1 MFYCIYYI
9 QLEFE
14 TAANE
19 EGSINSLVHF
29 KYSHEIILAE
39 EEKIRVFFQ
48 QWIDEWMYKEGSQ
61 DSFKAVPF

>member
-39 EEKIRVFFQ
+39 EEKISPQ
-48 QWIDEWMYKEGSQ
+48 
-61 DSFKAVPF
+61 SFLSTMN

>member
-9 QLEFE
+9 QLGFE

-39 EEKIRVFFQ
+39 EEEISPQSSELVGFCIFFFQ
-48 QWIDEWMYKEGSQ
+48 Q
-61 DSFKAVPF
+61 